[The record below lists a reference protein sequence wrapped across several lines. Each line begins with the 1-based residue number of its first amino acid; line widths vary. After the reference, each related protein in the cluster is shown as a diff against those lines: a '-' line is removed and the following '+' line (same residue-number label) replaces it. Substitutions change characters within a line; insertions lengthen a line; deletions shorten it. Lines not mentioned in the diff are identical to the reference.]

1 VTISRRSAKKRGY
14 SSRWSSRPAVTF
26 AVAAWLQCADENDT
40 MGSFFNTPLTPEE
53 RKVADVEGWI
63 LGVVV

>member
-1 VTISRRSAKKRGY
+1 V
-14 SSRWSSRPAVTF
+14 V
-26 AVAAWLQCADENDT
+26 AWLQCADENDT

>member
-1 VTISRRSAKKRGY
+1 VT
-14 SSRWSSRPAVTF
+14 
-26 AVAAWLQCADENDT
+26 AWLQCADEIGT